1 MITNA
6 EINTIFRWCVEALEA
21 LAFYMHTTY
30 EAVNVWIFCVIIPLV
45 VVVQFVLLIIAAL
58 MLSKKSFTSKT
69 QTA

>member
-21 LAFYMHTTY
+21 LASYMHITY
-30 EAVNVWIFCVIIPLV
+30 EAINVWVFCVIIPLV

>member
-6 EINTIFRWCVEALEA
+6 EINTIFNWSVKALVD
-21 LAFYMHTTY
+21 LASYMHITY
-30 EAVNVWIFCVIIPLV
+30 EAINVWVFCVIIPLV
-45 VVVQFVLLIIAAL
+45 IVVQFVLLVIAAL